1 MNSEAPLDR
10 QTRNRLFA
18 GVAVLGAVIGLVT
31 LTRAQFH
38 DTVNALGVDLRH
50 PDILVRS
57 ARLSDLP
64 KDLVNAPL
72 LKGVLTNEVVHYY
85 EDHPTRL
92 SLLGTLKR
100 LAFEHELSWSDRLI
114 ASAIDAPA
122 ELAFWRDAKGR
133 PEHFVLVLQRNVAA
147 RAMEQLGKVA
157 LPDKQLTVAG
167 EVAGHKVYALAINQR
182 NTWLVVSSGDR
193 LVILS
198 NPGLLLEASGGLSRE
213 PHLVVEALLKSPDT
227 EPTAFAKDQGLP
239 ALAAGIKQEITA
251 RSDYLSFGYQHFF
264 PGLEALR
271 VASDTQ
277 GHWHFH
283 ARVQPPVLKAWRAG
297 AGTLWNALPRACAVA
312 AALPMDWQRAGQVTE
327 ALGDGAQDL
336 TGQLMPTAAVCWG
349 SAGGLYAP
357 VLAAQFQADPGVT
370 QDKALK
376 LLMGQASRNT
386 ALKPIEPGREADMT
400 PGPVL
405 EKNLAAPIHGRLWTR
420 VIPHELGAV
429 RQGGTRVNVVAMAR
443 LGGTVLA
450 SVDQRALEP
459 ALAVARKTYPALAD
473 ATVQGVPVLTINAPE
488 LAKMIDA
495 ETWRTL
501 QPGVVPT
508 FYRVAKELLPERL
521 QALQRLGTV
530 QVALPVDAK
539 LAAAGAGAESTEA
552 RWVDLSVTV
561 QPSRL
566 KAAPT
571 P

>member
-1 MNSEAPLDR
+1 MER
-10 QTRNRLFA
+10 QTRNRLLA
-18 GVAVLGAVIGLVT
+18 GVAVIAAVVGLAT

-38 DTVNALGVDLRH
+38 DTVNALNVDLRH

-100 LAFEHELSWSDRLI
+100 LAFDHELSWSDRLI

-133 PEHFVLVLQRNVAA
+133 PEHFVLALKRNVAA
-147 RAMEQLGKVA
+147 TVMAQLGKVA

-167 EVAGHKVYALAINQR
+167 EVAGHKVYALVINQR
-182 NTWLVVSSGDR
+182 NTWLVVSSGER
-193 LVILS
+193 LIILS
-198 NPGLLLEASGGLSRE
+198 HPGLLLEESGGLSRE
-213 PHLVVEALLKSPDT
+213 PHRVVEALLKSTDA
-227 EPTAFAKDQGLP
+227 EPTVFAKDQGLP
-239 ALAAGIKQEITA
+239 ALGSGVKQEITA
-251 RSDYLSFGYQHFF
+251 RSDFLSFGYQHFF

-271 VASDTQ
+271 VDADAQ
-277 GHWHFH
+277 GRWHVH
-283 ARVQPPVLKAWRAG
+283 ARVLPPVLQAWRTG

-312 AALPMDWQRAGQVTE
+312 AALPMDWQRAGQVAE
-327 ALGDGAQDL
+327 ALGEGNKGL
-336 TGQLMPTAAVCWG
+336 TAQLMPTAAVCWG

-357 VLAAQFQADPGVT
+357 VLAAQFKADPGVK

-376 LLMGQASRNT
+376 LLMTQASRNK
-386 ALKPIEPGREADMT
+386 AIKPLEAGREADMT

-405 EKNLAAPIHGRLWTR
+405 EKALGSPAQAKLWTR

-429 RQGGTRVNVVAMAR
+429 RQGGTRVNVVGMAR

-473 ATVQGVPVLTINAPE
+473 ASVQGVPVLTINAPE
-488 LAKMIDA
+488 LAKLIDA

-530 QVALPVDAK
+530 QIALPPDAK
-539 LAAAGAGAESTEA
+539 LAAASAGAESSDP

-561 QPSRL
+561 QASRL
-566 KAAPT
+566 KAPAAP
-571 P
+571 

>member
-1 MNSEAPLDR
+1 MER
-10 QTRNRLFA
+10 QTRNRLLA
-18 GVAVLGAVIGLVT
+18 GAAVIAAVVGLAT

-38 DTVNALGVDLRH
+38 DTVNALNVDLRH

-100 LAFEHELSWSDRLI
+100 LAFDHELSWPDRLI
-114 ASAIDAPA
+114 AAAIDAPA

-133 PEHFVLVLQRNVAA
+133 PEHFVLVLKRNVAA

-167 EVAGHKVYALAINQR
+167 EVAGHKVYALVINQR
-182 NTWLVVSSGDR
+182 NTWLVVSAGER
-193 LVILS
+193 LVVLS
-198 NPGLLLEASGGLSRE
+198 HPGLLLEEGGGLSRE
-213 PHLVVEALLKSPDT
+213 PHLVVESLLKSSDA
-227 EPTAFAKDQGLP
+227 EPTAFARDQGLA
-239 ALAAGIKQEITA
+239 ALANGVKQEITA
-251 RSDYLSFGYQHFF
+251 RSDFLSFGYQHFF
-264 PGLEALR
+264 PGVAALR
-271 VASDTQ
+271 VDSDAQ
-277 GHWHFH
+277 GRWHVH
-283 ARVQPPVLKAWRAG
+283 ARVQPPALQAWREG
-297 AGTLWNALPRACAVA
+297 AGKLWGALPRACAVA
-312 AALPMDWQRAGQVTE
+312 AALPMDWQRAGQAAQ
-327 ALGDGAQDL
+327 ALGDEAKAL
-336 TGQLMPTAAVCWG
+336 TAQLMPTAAVCWG
-349 SAGGLYAP
+349 STGGLYAP
-357 VLAAQFQADPGVT
+357 MLAVQFKADPGVK

-376 LLMGQASRNT
+376 QLLAQASRNK
-386 ALKPIEPGREADMT
+386 AIKPIEAGREADMT
-400 PGPVL
+400 PGPVQ
-405 EKNLAAPIHGRLWTR
+405 EKALSSPAQAKLWTR

-429 RQGGTRVNVVAMAR
+429 RQGGTRVNVVGMAR

-473 ATVQGVPVLTINAPE
+473 AAVQGVPVLTINAPD
-488 LAKMIDA
+488 LAKLIDA

-530 QVALPVDAK
+530 QVALPPDAK
-539 LAAAGAGAESTEA
+539 LAAASAGAASGDP

-561 QPSRL
+561 QASRL
-566 KAAPT
+566 KATTAP
-571 P
+571 